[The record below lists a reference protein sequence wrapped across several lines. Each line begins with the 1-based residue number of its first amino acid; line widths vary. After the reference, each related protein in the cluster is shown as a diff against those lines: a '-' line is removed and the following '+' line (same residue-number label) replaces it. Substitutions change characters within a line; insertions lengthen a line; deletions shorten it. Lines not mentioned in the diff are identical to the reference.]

1 VEGRQSLLNNLDYL
15 FFGCDFLSLQI
26 KSLNDSDFSKRAS
39 KDIFF
44 TLFKNKFLIMASV
57 DKNHQ
62 KMQHIGRLVLN
73 YFFVF
78 LCSRQAGDDQVEAS
92 EQHFGQDLEIV

>member
-1 VEGRQSLLNNLDYL
+1 
-15 FFGCDFLSLQI
+15 
-26 KSLNDSDFSKRAS
+26 
-39 KDIFF
+39 
-44 TLFKNKFLIMASV
+44 MASV

>member
-1 VEGRQSLLNNLDYL
+1 
-15 FFGCDFLSLQI
+15 
-26 KSLNDSDFSKRAS
+26 
-39 KDIFF
+39 
-44 TLFKNKFLIMASV
+44 MASV

-62 KMQHIGRLVLN
+62 KMQQIPIGRLVLN
-73 YFFVF
+73 YFFVV